1 MLFLINEIKKET
13 YLEYSNSFGQ
23 DNFGTIVEGL
33 LSQRAYYKWSIDGK
47 ERFSN
52 LISENEFNAAKSSIL
67 KRLTKKLNKFKNSI
81 NKILNDF
88 YSISHK

>member
-1 MLFLINEIKKET
+1 MSIEFWWR
-13 YLEYSNSFGQ
+13 
-23 DNFGTIVEGL
+23 L
-33 LSQRAYYKWSIDGK
+33 LSWLVTRKWPIDGK

-88 YSISHK
+88 YSPSHK